1 MTDKPTDQT
10 PPTPDSDNGFLLR
23 IAGKA
28 MAISSVAALVLPAI
42 AMVYDGGTAP
52 YIYGAMAGLAGGGV
66 LGAVS
71 SAFANAAQ
79 NRPQGEGKGILSFLN
94 PGWRRTG
101 FMGGF
106 LALDLMDGK
115 PGPVV
120 ASLFLAAAATAVGV
134 PTYLSGKSLYDN
146 FIRKDL
152 PAPKP
157 TPAG

>member
-1 MTDKPTDQT
+1 MTDQSPNQS
-10 PPTPDSDNGFLLR
+10 DSDKGFLLR

-42 AMVYDGGTAP
+42 AMVHDGGTAP
-52 YIYGAMAGLAGGGV
+52 YLYSALAGLAGGGV

-79 NRPQGEGKGILSFLN
+79 NRPADEGKGILGFLN
-94 PGWRRTG
+94 PGWRKTG

-120 ASLFLAAAATAVGV
+120 AALFLAAATTAVAV

-146 FIRKDL
+146 FIRKDV
-152 PAPKP
+152 PAPAP

>member
-1 MTDKPTDQT
+1 MTDPSPDK
-10 PPTPDSDNGFLLR
+10 PDSDQGFLLR

-28 MAISSVAALVLPAI
+28 LSISSVAALVLPTI
-42 AMVYDGGTAP
+42 AMVHDGGTAP
-52 YIYGAMAGLAGGGV
+52 YLYGALAGLAGSGV

-79 NRPQGEGKGILSFLN
+79 DRPADESKGILGFQN
-94 PGWRRTG
+94 PGWRKTG

-120 ASLFLAAAATAVGV
+120 AALFLAAAATAVAV
-134 PTYLSGKSLYDN
+134 PTYLSGKSVYDN
-146 FIRKDL
+146 FIRKAS
-152 PAPKP
+152 PAP
-157 TPAG
+157 AA